1 MKRATLLAAAILLAA
16 LLGCAA
22 RTGPKSGA
30 GPLPIGENSRTSD
43 PRIENRRWEL
53 IELNGRQIEPPSD
66 RAGAYLRLDATESR
80 VTGNASCNR
89 FFGTYELLAG
99 DRIRFGPDIGSTKM
113 ACPELEQERE
123 FLDTL
128 GRVDNYS
135 VGEGGLSLNRAR
147 MAPLARFREAPPKS
161 GD

>member
-1 MKRATLLAAAILLAA
+1 MSGKLKFARATRHFPVAKAHGAESGRLPPGRVGGALRTFRCHRTMPEVGPEESRMKRATLLAAAILLAA
-16 LLGCAA
+16 LLGCAV

-80 VTGNASCNR
+80 
-89 FFGTYELLAG
+89 
-99 DRIRFGPDIGSTKM
+99 
-113 ACPELEQERE
+113 
-123 FLDTL
+123 
-128 GRVDNYS
+128 
-135 VGEGGLSLNRAR
+135 
-147 MAPLARFREAPPKS
+147 
-161 GD
+161 